1 MTEEWKKARAQYLNG
16 LAVAMVSLATTAVLT
31 GAPWWVL
38 PAAVAISV
46 TLHWVAVRVVR

>member
-1 MTEEWKKARAQYLNG
+1 MTDEAKKTRAQYLNG
-16 LAVAMVSLATTAVLT
+16 LAVAVLSLAVSAVLA
-31 GAPWWVL
+31 GAHWWVL